1 MTHLGKMKS
10 TCLYIRD
17 IDKDLTLLDFDSD
30 EYYEKINIRSYYIDR
45 LIAELLSSTDE
56 DIDRLISLTKIVSH
70 SILIEILKHRLPSR
84 YTMER
89 LLLKRLKNNDL
100 LYLLDYNTK
109 IFKYFPLKMKTYNIC
124 KKVYELD
131 SSLLDSIPKSFIKII
146 YSGLETVEYKKS
158 IDECNEDDEYNN
170 TCYICYVP
178 KDQLK
183 LSCGH
188 TLCKNCINNII
199 QTHSTNNNSLS
210 NTSLSNTSLS
220 NIEIITCPFCRTY
233 NYLMIDYEFKQ
244 LIK

>member
-1 MTHLGKMKS
+1 MKCN
-10 TCLYIRD
+10 CLYIRD

-30 EYYEKINIRSYYIDR
+30 EYYEKINLRSYYIDR
-45 LIAELLSSTDE
+45 LIVELLASTDE
-56 DIDRLISLTKIVSH
+56 DIDRLISQTKIVSY

-84 YTMER
+84 YTMEK
-89 LLLKRLKNNDL
+89 LLLKRLKNSDL
-100 LYLLDYNTK
+100 LYLLDYNIK
-109 IFKYFPLKMKTYNIC
+109 IFQYFPLKMKTYNIC

-131 SSLLDSIPKSFIKII
+131 SSLLYSIPKSFIKVI
-146 YSGLETVEYKKS
+146 YSGLETIEYK
-158 IDECNEDDEYNN
+158 ENTENTENTNGETNEDDEYNN

-199 QTHSTNNNSLS
+199 QTRYTTNVLS
-210 NTSLSNTSLS
+210 NVSLN
-220 NIEIITCPFCRTY
+220 NVEIITCPFCRTY

-244 LIK
+244 LIT